1 MELGLHAQ
9 ERDRAAHQISHHR
22 SALYGSSDE
31 DDSVTQ
37 SLDSDLGMEWTASS
51 STPATSYADVLASDL
66 KNPLEVMRVL
76 AVCYPAVLL
85 FPRGC
90 ASCLQRDRSDH
101 EGALSILRL
110 IDATAHEDAHTE
122 QDAVTWPCRRDAL
135 SVY

>member
-1 MELGLHAQ
+1 MENMQLELHAQ
-9 ERDRAAHQISHHR
+9 ERDRAAHQIWHHR

-37 SLDSDLGMEWTASS
+37 SLDSNLGMEWTSSS

-101 EGALSILRL
+101 EGAL
-110 IDATAHEDAHTE
+110 
-122 QDAVTWPCRRDAL
+122 
-135 SVY
+135 